1 MKVGATICSLP
12 ILLLGPLFFLYIYI
26 LRAHSHIVG
35 STDILEQLCHH
46 RKFYWMVL
54 L

>member
-26 LRAHSHIVG
+26 LRAHSHMW
-35 STDILEQLCHH
+35 L
-46 RKFYWMVL
+46 
-54 L
+54 